1 MRFAALVVLLQLA
14 FRLAAQD
21 GANLAAT
28 YQTEVERRLDL
39 PLAEQRLYAE
49 QASKLLE
56 AHNIP
61 DPQYVVL
68 VDRNKYVQALMVYW
82 MAPDRK
88 LSLHRGL
95 TCFHRQTGPLRL
107 LHHAAGSLPAL
118 HLKPGLP
125 RRRDEERKRYS
136 GLWSQR
142 NAGVRFRLAN
152 GREGVG

>member
-1 MRFAALVVLLQLA
+1 MIISDAIRGPCRAPPVGVSP
-14 FRLAAQD
+14 RRT
-21 GANLAAT
+21 G
-28 YQTEVERRLDL
+28 RLDL

-95 TCFHRQTGPLRL
+95 TGFHR
-107 LHHAAGSLPAL
+107 
-118 HLKPGLP
+118 
-125 RRRDEERKRYS
+125 
-136 GLWSQR
+136 
-142 NAGVRFRLAN
+142 
-152 GREGVG
+152 